1 MLPCVRHNQGYNCRG
16 HTTVESPKVPIYE
29 STSNNTASILT
40 KHYTSK
46 PKMLKQSTLVA
57 VTDVTT
63 KETCFIYL
71 FFLFIYLFNDTTI
84 VTVSE
89 KAKYKLKR

>member
-1 MLPCVRHNQGYNCRG
+1 
-16 HTTVESPKVPIYE
+16 
-29 STSNNTASILT
+29 
-40 KHYTSK
+40 
-46 PKMLKQSTLVA
+46 MLKQSTLVA